1 MLCYAKSLQS
11 CPTLCDP
18 IDGSPPGST
27 IPGILQAR
35 TLEWVAISFRNILYS
50 IKSLNQPKKGHV
62 KGILIYLQLKMGG
75 WNKSIQCIMSS
86 TGATFKLCVCFL
98 HCGLVHAKRNL
109 SLSVSVLHLDIQD
122 PSDLMAQKW
131 LCWPPGSH
139 MCPGYRLKSCAISFL
154 TSSLSTLL
162 LPLEG
167 RAG

>member
-18 IDGSPPGST
+18 IDGSPPGSP

-35 TLEWVAISFRNILYS
+35 TLEWVAISFRNTVYS
-50 IKSLNQPKKGHV
+50 IKSLNQPKNGHV
-62 KGILIYLQLKMGG
+62 KDILIISNWKWEDGTRQFNVSCLPQEQHLNYVFVFF
-75 WNKSIQCIMSS
+75 
-86 TGATFKLCVCFL
+86 TV
-98 HCGLVHAKRNL
+98 GLVPAKWNL
-109 SLSVSVLHLDIQD
+109 SLSVSVLHLDIQG
-122 PSDLMAQKW
+122 PSDFMAQKW

-139 MCPGYRLKSCAISFL
+139 MCPRYRLKSCAISFL

-167 RAG
+167 RAR